1 MKIKDGKKI
10 IYKNIIFF
18 ILKFIS
24 FPIVF
29 LYLIVLC
36 IRNLFYD
43 YQILNIKKLPRPVI
57 SIGNV
62 SVGGSGKTAVVLSLV
77 EKFNNT
83 CVLTRGYKSKITTEK
98 LYPKEVT
105 NYSTDLFGDEPC
117 LISSYMKT
125 GLVVIDPDRHR
136 GGLYAQ
142 KKNSKIDLFILDDGY
157 QHRKLHRDLD
167 LLVFDLDTFVN
178 SWVFNKYFTILS
190 VLPFGKFREP
200 LYSISRADYILVTKW
215 KHIDTNLVKVA
226 LKHINKFNKNIVF
239 LKSEISEITNNLGN
253 KKTNGNVILFSGIGN
268 PSVFEQDIARDFPDL
283 KILKH
288 IVFSD
293 HYKYTK
299 NDIQDLVKLA
309 KENDAF
315 LICTEK
321 DFVKV
326 KEFNMV
332 DIVENFYFGRQTL
345 KFDPTV
351 LDRINALIE

>member
-1 MKIKDGKKI
+1 MKIKDHKKSI
-10 IYKNIIFF
+10 CKNTIFF
-18 ILKFIS
+18 VLKCIS
-24 FPIVF
+24 LPIVF
-29 LYLIVLC
+29 LYLVVLR

-57 SIGNV
+57 SVGNI
-62 SVGGSGKTAVVLSLV
+62 SVGGSGKTAIVLSLV
-77 EKFNNT
+77 ERFNDA
-83 CVLTRGYKSKITTEK
+83 CVLTRGYKSKVTTEK
-98 LYPKEVT
+98 LYPKDVT
-105 NYSTDLFGDEPC
+105 NDSTDLFGDEPC

-142 KKNSKIDLFILDDGY
+142 TKNSQINLFILDDGY

-178 SWVFNKYFTILS
+178 SFVFNKYFSILNL
-190 VLPFGKFREP
+190 LPFGKFRES
-200 LYSISRADYILVTKW
+200 LASISRANFILVSKW
-215 KHIDTNLVKVA
+215 KHIDTNLIKVA
-226 LKHINKFNKNIVF
+226 LKKINKFNKNIVF
-239 LKSEISEITNNLGN
+239 LQSEISEITNSSGD

-268 PSVFEQDIARDFPDL
+268 PSVFEQDVARDFPEV

-293 HYKYTK
+293 HNKYTNK
-299 NDIQDLVKLA
+299 QIQDLVKVA
-309 KENDAF
+309 KENGAF

-321 DFVKV
+321 DFVKI
-326 KEFNMV
+326 KEFNLGV
-332 DIVENFYFGRQTL
+332 FVEKFYFARQVL
-345 KFDPTV
+345 KIDSIV